1 MRYEK
6 QPLEEW
12 SLERQTLEKQTAKIN
27 QQA

>member
-6 QPLEEW
+6 TPIEVW
-12 SLERQTLEKQTAKIN
+12 SLEKQSLEKQTAKIN